1 MHRHNHYEAAF
12 EAYLRQQHLG
22 YIAVDESRRSLLDDQ
37 PVKSLDF
44 IVYGAPEV
52 RLLVDVKGRR
62 FPAQVRGKPR
72 RVWQNW
78 STREDISGLTRWL
91 DRVGPGYRGL
101 LVFLYQILPEVQ
113 LPADTPDLFEFRER
127 QYLLRAVDVFEYE
140 RHMRIRS
147 PRWDTVCLPQRS
159 FRALVQPLSE
169 FLLPRF
175 AAASD
180 WDEPFGQ
187 CFQDDMELEVG

>member
-12 EAYLRQQHLG
+12 EAYLRQQHLC
-22 YIAVDESRRSLLDDQ
+22 YIAVDESRRSLLDDE

-62 FPAQVRGKPR
+62 FPAQVRGQPR
-72 RVWQNW
+72 YVWQNW

-91 DRVGPGYRGL
+91 ERVGPGYRGL
-101 LVFLYQILPEVQ
+101 LVFLYQIMPDVQ
-113 LPADTPDLFEFRER
+113 LPAETPDLFGFRDR
-127 QYLLRAVDVFEYE
+127 LYLFRAVDVLDYE
-140 RHMRIRS
+140 RHMRTRS
-147 PRWDTVCLPQRS
+147 PRWDTVCLPQGD
-159 FRALVQPLSE
+159 FRELVQPFSE

-175 AAASD
+175 ADDND
-180 WDEPFGQ
+180 WEEPNGSWFAEE
-187 CFQDDMELEVG
+187 MEIG